1 MIKIVGIG
9 LGAIVLLL
17 ILIFFL
23 RSGGGAP
30 ATSIDQI
37 ALALAV
43 DSVNQ
48 PTTLASVVP
57 SSAEEIFVVGQINQ
71 PKDNTT
77 ARVRWIKLPNTI
89 LATEDFEGRRNQ
101 VAKFDFDETKA
112 SSFFASRIT
121 RPSVAW
127 ELGEYKAEVLVNGS
141 LATSVFFEVV
151 SDLAAE
157 EENAKGLVRAI
168 SFGDALAGSDSLQT
182 SKTTFTRSTPTIY
195 IAVVPSTNAA
205 GARLEME
212 VRHIRSGL
220 TINTFTATLGNEES
234 LIFDLPLSR
243 YNRFWADRLWPTG
256 SFEVVTK
263 VNGIEIDSPSFTIQ

>member
-37 ALALAV
+37 ALALGV

-71 PKDNTT
+71 PKDSTT

-112 SSFFASRIT
+112 SSFFAS
-121 RPSVAW
+121 
-127 ELGEYKAEVLVNGS
+127 
-141 LATSVFFEVV
+141 
-151 SDLAAE
+151 
-157 EENAKGLVRAI
+157 
-168 SFGDALAGSDSLQT
+168 AG
-182 SKTTFTRSTPTIY
+182 
-195 IAVVPSTNAA
+195 
-205 GARLEME
+205 M
-212 VRHIRSGL
+212 
-220 TINTFTATLGNEES
+220 
-234 LIFDLPLSR
+234 
-243 YNRFWADRLWPTG
+243 
-256 SFEVVTK
+256 
-263 VNGIEIDSPSFTIQ
+263 